1 MKMLKI
7 VLGSYILLNSMNLYA
22 ENVNE
27 CMKYWSEPAVQIRV
41 LPDVQCFD
49 IWEEGFSNE
58 NKKVA
63 RKIGFN
69 LKDKN
74 WMSTGICNH
83 IQYKNKD
90 YYIYWADM
98 KDDRTDLIMIYNE
111 GNSFAYS
118 RKIDQ
123 KNIKNGFRK
132 EDQVDVNLSC
142 GRIGDDI
149 KIASVLNGYIFK
161 ETSISNIF
169 KYKMYDRFK

>member
-1 MKMLKI
+1 MKTLKI

-90 YYIYWADM
+90 YYIYLANM
-98 KDDRTDLIMIYNE
+98 KEDRTDLIMIYNE

-142 GRIGDDI
+142 GKIGDDI

>member
-1 MKMLKI
+1 
-7 VLGSYILLNSMNLYA
+7 
-22 ENVNE
+22 
-27 CMKYWSEPAVQIRV
+27 
-41 LPDVQCFD
+41 
-49 IWEEGFSNE
+49 
-58 NKKVA
+58 
-63 RKIGFN
+63 
-69 LKDKN
+69 
-74 WMSTGICNH
+74 
-83 IQYKNKD
+83 
-90 YYIYWADM
+90 M

-142 GRIGDDI
+142 GKIGDDI

-169 KYKMYDRFK
+169 KYKIYDRFK

>member
-1 MKMLKI
+1 MKTLKI

-90 YYIYWADM
+90 YY
-98 KDDRTDLIMIYNE
+98 RLP
-111 GNSFAYS
+111 S
-118 RKIDQ
+118 
-123 KNIKNGFRK
+123 
-132 EDQVDVNLSC
+132 
-142 GRIGDDI
+142 
-149 KIASVLNGYIFK
+149 
-161 ETSISNIF
+161 
-169 KYKMYDRFK
+169 